1 MKNYRKIY
9 EKKCNIKIPKGY
21 EIHHIDFNR
30 ENNDIFNLVMLPK
43 KLHSDYHKKL
53 EKYLSIQY
61 EVKIKLQNSLD
72 RGFMV
77 NEYIK
82 KVDLKIIEEFIN
94 VWYECMKYINYRDY
108 LLGVINY
115 NTTNIR
121 IGE

>member
-9 EKKCNIKIPKGY
+9 EKKCNIKIPKEY

-30 ENNDIFNLVMLPK
+30 ENNDILNLVMLPR

-72 RGFMV
+72 RGFNI

-82 KVDLKIIEEFIN
+82 NVDLRIIEDFIN
-94 VWYECMKYINYRDY
+94 IWYECMKYINYRDY
-108 LLGVINY
+108 LLGIINY
-115 NTTNIR
+115 NITNIR